1 MQMTN
6 KRYGRGVVLALA
18 AGLAF
23 AGAARAQEEVAGDAD
38 AGAETYATQCK
49 GCHTVSIAPTL
60 RGVADRPIASVADFG
75 GYSPGLK
82 ARSAETWTAK
92 NLDAFLT
99 APQAFAP
106 GTRMVMAVPDAQARA
121 DVIAYIRALPPPR
134 MSP

>member
-1 MQMTN
+1 MTKMQ
-6 KRYGRGVVLALA
+6 YGRNVVLALV

-23 AGAARAQEEVAGDAD
+23 AGAAGAQEEVAGDAD

-60 RGVADRPIASVADFG
+60 RGVADRAIASVADFG

-82 ARSAETWTAK
+82 ARAGETWTAR
-92 NLDAFLT
+92 NLDAFLA
-99 APQAFAP
+99 APQTFAP
-106 GTRMVMAVPDAQARA
+106 GTRMVMAVPDPQVRA

-134 MSP
+134 EAR